1 MESARWSGL
10 SSSLIRWVRCSSWP
24 DAAWTCGPIRIT
36 SGDWRRV
43 QNPDGFVRI
52 NPMDKASLKHAD
64 LAFGNPLTY
73 RDSRAVAYGRNR
85 YAQGEGLHGSATTRW
100 NLFKDKAYYRRLN
113 QVRLDVLLTYC
124 LMHGLA
130 MEARRQRALAPPTCM
145 PKRPRPAP
153 VRSCRPAIER
163 QAA

>member
-1 MESARWSGL
+1 MGSSG
-10 SSSLIRWVRCSSWP
+10 SIRWTRRPSRTP
-24 DAAWTCGPIRIT
+24 T
-36 SGDWRRV
+36 S
-43 QNPDGFVRI
+43 P
-52 NPMDKASLKHAD
+52 
-64 LAFGNPLTY
+64 FGNPLTY
-73 RDSRAVAYGRNR
+73 NDPRANYGRNR

-130 MEARRQRALAPPTCM
+130 MEARRQKALGPPACM
-145 PKRPRPAP
+145 PKRHRPAP
-153 VRSCRPAIER
+153 VPTCLPAPER